1 MASVLSSGQ
10 MDLYRKEG
18 YLRAPGSVPE
28 DALVQIEGILQDWCT
43 RQIAEWV
50 EQGLL
55 PDGMEEVDFSRRLL
69 RAWEAAGKPAY
80 MRSPRRDLVGPELYD
95 LLTHPVLLD
104 LAADLLGT
112 DEISVHGIF
121 NARPKLPDQR
131 WTDTPWHQ
139 DAQYY
144 RDAEEIHVLSIWIPL
159 HDVDQQNSCLQVAP
173 GYHRGGL
180 YADYHDEETGFKG
193 ISKEERDRLPGVAVP
208 MRRGDALCF
217 GQRLPHRALANR
229 SDAVRWSMDLRY
241 EATATATES
250 GRQYGFVARSPLDPT
265 SVLSCDAWLAKW
277 DGVPA
282 GTY

>member
-1 MASVLSSGQ
+1 MHLLDPGQ
-10 MDLYRKEG
+10 TESYHREG
-18 YLRAPGSVPE
+18 YLHTPGAVPH
-28 DALVQIEGILQDWCT
+28 DALALLQSILENWCR
-43 RQIAEWV
+43 RQIGEWV
-50 EQGLL
+50 KQGLL

-69 RAWEAAGKPAY
+69 RAWEAAGRPTY
-80 MRSPRRDLVGPELYD
+80 MRSPRRDLVGTDLFA
-95 LLTHPVLLD
+95 LLTHPALLD

-112 DEISVHGIF
+112 DEVSVHGIF

-144 RDAEEIHVLSIWIPL
+144 RDAEEIHVLSVWIPL
-159 HDVDQQNSCLQVAP
+159 QDVDEKNSCLQVAP
-173 GYHRGGL
+173 GCHTGGL
-180 YADYHDEETGFKG
+180 YADYQDEETGFKG
-193 ISKEERDRLPGVAVP
+193 ISKQERERLPGVSVP

-229 SDAVRWSMDLRY
+229 SNAVRWSMDLRY

-250 GRQYGFVARSPLDPT
+250 GRQYGFVARSPSDPT

>member
-1 MASVLSSGQ
+1 MHLLDPGQ
-10 MDLYRKEG
+10 RESYHREG
-18 YLRAPGSVPE
+18 YLHAHGAVPR
-28 DALVQIEGILQDWCT
+28 DALALIHSILENWCR
-43 RQIAEWV
+43 RQIGEWV

-69 RAWEAAGKPAY
+69 HAWEAADRPTY
-80 MRSPRRDLVGPELYD
+80 MRSPRRDLVGPDLYA
-95 LLTHPVLLD
+95 LLAHPALLD

-112 DEISVHGIF
+112 DEVSVHGIF

-144 RDAEEIHVLSIWIPL
+144 RDAEEIHVLSMWIPL
-159 HDVDQQNSCLQVAP
+159 QDVDEKNSCLQVAP
-173 GYHRGGL
+173 GCHTRGL
-180 YADYHDEETGFKG
+180 YADYQDDETGFKG
-193 ISKEERDRLPGVAVP
+193 ISKEERERLPGVSVP

-250 GRQYGFVARSPLDPT
+250 GRQYGFVARSPSDPAA
-265 SVLSCDAWLAKW
+265 VLSCDAWLAKW
-277 DGVPA
+277 DGVPPR
-282 GTY
+282 TY